1 MCGPKDQ
8 SLRNGTAAAG
18 AAMRTAAAAAASM
31 GTATPADGTR
41 MRKLQAEAS

>member
-18 AAMRTAAAAAASM
+18 AAMRTAAAAASM

-41 MRKLQAEAS
+41 MRMLQAEAS